1 MPLILNIET
10 ATQICSVGLSDN
22 GNIIAIRET
31 NEQRSHASRVTV
43 FIEEVFKEAG
53 ISLNAIDAVAV
64 SMGPGSYTGLRIGV
78 STAKGLCF
86 ALDKP
91 LIAVSTLESLA
102 WGMREIVKE
111 RIPGNNEKLI
121 FCPMIDARRM
131 EVYQAMF
138 DMLMNPLTATVADII
153 DEHSFFELLKSHTM
167 MFAGDG
173 SAKCK
178 SLFEGQ
184 ANAVF
189 MDDVQPS
196 ACFMAPLSDKHFIN
210 SNFEN
215 TALFEP
221 FYLKDFIAGKPKVK
235 GLGN

>member
-1 MPLILNIET
+1 
-10 ATQICSVGLSDN
+10 
-22 GNIIAIRET
+22 
-31 NEQRSHASRVTV
+31 
-43 FIEEVFKEAG
+43 
-53 ISLNAIDAVAV
+53 
-64 SMGPGSYTGLRIGV
+64 MGPGSYTGLRIGV

-102 WGMREIVKE
+102 WGMWEIVQE
-111 RIPGNNEKLI
+111 RISGNNEKLL

-138 DMLMNPLTATVADII
+138 DMEMNPFTSAVADII
-153 DEHSFFELLKSHTM
+153 DEHSFFELLKSYRLV
-167 MFAGDG
+167 FAGDG

-184 ANAVF
+184 SNAVF
-189 MDDVQPS
+189 LDDVQPS
-196 ACFMAPLSDKHFIN
+196 ARFMSPLSDKHFIN
-210 SNFEN
+210 SKFEN